1 MTRSVAVPGIARRL
15 TGHRL
20 RTILFWAMPSAL
32 ATALWVFG
40 RPGVDS
46 LGSMTDLTI
55 IFVLFMAAERTS
67 IRVEI
72 QRQTWGIT
80 ASEIPYVI
88 GLFLLPP
95 LGLLAA
101 RTVATASLMVDGRRM
116 RGKQVFNT
124 GSVAVDVW
132 VAVATFHGLLH
143 GTAADVTMPR
153 NWLIAF
159 AAISCA
165 LLANSGL
172 IALAISITAGKVDR
186 AQIVSLLVQTLAVG
200 AVNTT
205 IGLAVLVLL
214 NVTPWAAVLL
224 GVTSLVFAAW
234 YRAYGR
240 FLRQHR
246 NLGRV
251 YEFSRYVERA
261 RSDRAM
267 FGDALEYAREILN
280 ASAAQLWIHPTNGA
294 GEAVVVTVEADA
306 PVRTTVG
313 PADDTDPIRAAA
325 MSSRRSRRFLARDL
339 TDARMRAALTR
350 RDVQESMIT
359 ALRTGEQVLGTLEL
373 TDRQGQLA
381 SFSEDDLRLLDSI
394 ATHLTS
400 AIENQQLLDRLR
412 HAAYHDRLTELP
424 NRGRLAQAI
433 DEAIGAA
440 DGGSLVVL
448 CQLDIDRFKEVNDSL
463 GHAWG
468 DQLLARL
475 GERLR
480 ATVPREALVA
490 RVGADEFAVLTT
502 APDAATAEQQATVLR
517 EAVSR
522 PYALAGLTI
531 DVAVAVGVALA
542 PEHAA
547 DADALMRRV
556 DIALSN
562 AKNTGRPVALYHQ
575 TMDQESLRR
584 LRLVTELRQALDNG
598 QVVVRYQPKVALRTR
613 ELIGVE
619 ALVRWNHPEYGQVR
633 PDDFVGLAEVTG
645 LIGPLTMHVLRTS
658 LQQVRRWL
666 DRDLRIG
673 VAVNL
678 SARTLVDVT
687 FPDRVAE
694 LLREFRVPAEMLT
707 FELTESTVMSDPERM
722 KPVLHRLH
730 EFGVGLSIDDFGIG
744 YSSMAQLRRLPVD
757 EVKIDKE
764 FVLSMGTDLGDLA
777 IVRAIIELG
786 HSLGLR
792 VVAEGV
798 EDELA
803 RDLLVGNDCD
813 VIQGYLVSRALDP
826 DRLDAWLTARTTA
839 RPAQPGVPGRRVQM
853 VG

>member
-1 MTRSVAVPGIARRL
+1 MGRSESPGFIQRL
-15 TGHRL
+15 TRHHL
-20 RTILFWAMPSAL
+20 RTI
-32 ATALWVFG
+32 ALWFFPGVLGGLAWLGLGVFG
-40 RPGVDS
+40 AADVHGD
-46 LGSMTDLTI
+46 LGDLRAALLVLA
-55 IFVLFMAAERTS
+55 IFLVAERVS
-67 IRVEI
+67 LRIEV
-72 QRQTWGIT
+72 QKQTWAI
-80 ASEIPYVI
+80 IPTDIPLVI
-88 GLFLLPP
+88 GLYLLPP
-95 LGLLAA
+95 LALLAV
-101 RTVATASLMVDGRRM
+101 RVISSLSLLTNPRLM
-116 RGKQVFNT
+116 RGKQVYNAGVYT
-124 GSVAVDVW
+124 LEVW
-132 VAVATFHGLLH
+132 VAEVIYRSGGPLT
-143 GTAADVTMPR
+143 VEEPMS
-153 NWLIAF
+153 WLRVF
-159 AAISCA
+159 
-165 LLANSGL
+165 
-172 IALAISITAGKVDR
+172 
-186 AQIVSLLVQTLAVG
+186 
-200 AVNTT
+200 
-205 IGLAVLVLL
+205 
-214 NVTPWAAVLL
+214 AAVLTANVTSAL
-224 GVTSLVFAAW
+224 MVAVAIFVTSTLDRRTVVSMLVPGVTTASVNTSIALIGLLAVSVSPYATLLFVGVGIVFVAA
-234 YRAYGR
+234 YRAYAR
-240 FLRQHR
+240 SYRQHES
-246 NLGRV
+246 LGRV
-251 YEFSRYVERA
+251 YEFSRYIERV
-261 RSDRAM
+261 RSDPAM
-267 FGDALEYAREILN
+267 LGDAINHAREILN
-280 ASAAQLWIHPTNGA
+280 STAARLWLRPA
-294 GEAVVVTVEADA
+294 GSTDAVLITVAAEE
-306 PVRTTVG
+306 PVRTTVIAG
-313 PADDTDPIRAAA
+313 DQTEPLRAAA
-325 MSSRRSRRFLARDL
+325 MTSRRSRRFVSRDL
-339 TDARMRAALTR
+339 ADGRMRAALAAR
-350 RDVQESMIT
+350 HADEAIIT
-359 ALRTGEQVLGTLEL
+359 ALRTGEQVLGTLEM
-373 TDRQGQLA
+373 TDRQGQMA
-381 SFSEDDLRLLDSI
+381 SFSEDDLRLLDSL

-433 DEAIGAA
+433 DEAIQAA
-440 DGGSLVVL
+440 NDDGNVVVL

-463 GHAWG
+463 GHGWG

-480 ATVPREALVA
+480 ATVPREAMVA
-490 RVGADEFAVLTT
+490 RVGADEFAVLTS
-502 APDAATAEQQATVLR
+502 AKDPAEAERQATVLR

-522 PYALAGLTI
+522 PYSLAGLTI

-547 DADALMRRV
+547 DSDALMRRV

-562 AKNTGRPVALYHQ
+562 AKATGRPVALYHQ

-598 QVVVRYQPKVALRTR
+598 QIVVRYQPKVALRTR